1 LKIRT
6 ALQLQCTQK
15 EIIMRTATFPA
26 VRTTPEARALVEST
40 LRPGETL
47 STFIE
52 ETILQKAQWRKE
64 DQAFYARAMAA
75 SKRIDEGGPTYTLEE
90 AIASL
95 RAQIQRAREKQSAPD
110 LASTPTTQ
118 RKAAKPSSKKSKAAA

>member
-1 LKIRT
+1 MSS
-6 ALQLQCTQK
+6 ALQLRCINKDST
-15 EIIMRTATFPA
+15 MRTATFPA

-90 AIASL
+90 TIASL
-95 RAQIQRAREKQSAPD
+95 RAQIQRAREKQSAPEGSSIP
-110 LASTPTTQ
+110 APQHKKAKPSAKK
-118 RKAAKPSSKKSKAAA
+118 RKAAA

>member
-1 LKIRT
+1 MT
-6 ALQLQCTQK
+6 ALQLQCIHK
-15 EIIMRTATFPA
+15 ESIMRTATFPA

-52 ETILQKAQWRKE
+52 ETVLQKAQWRKE

-90 AIASL
+90 TIASL
-95 RAQIQRAREKQSAPD
+95 RAQIQRAREKQSTPD
-110 LASTPTTQ
+110 LASSSVTQ
-118 RKAAKPSSKKSKAAA
+118 RKAAKSTVKKTKAAV